1 MTEPKFKPARTLRE
15 KEIEAEAYERGFHD
29 SERIHAPEQAELV
42 KLRNE
47 VLRIPALEREVAEAQ
62 SNSNPVDS
70 KGRSIV
76 ELEALLSATRDA
88 LAAVKSSE
96 RCMIAIAD
104 ERDRVL
110 RLTIDALGRRA

>member
-1 MTEPKFKPARTLRE
+1 M
-15 KEIEAEAYERGFHD
+15 
-29 SERIHAPEQAELV
+29 

-47 VLRIPALEREVAEAQ
+47 VLCIPALEREVAEAQ
-62 SNSNPVDS
+62 S
-70 KGRSIV
+70 

-96 RCMIAIAD
+96 RCVIAIAD